1 MSRKISKHA
10 VLFVLGVMLIMP
22 AAPASAE
29 LKIGYVRPQF
39 IFEKY
44 APYNEA
50 LRKIQDFEKEEM
62 AALQKEGEAFQLK
75 VEEASKQAVLM
86 SDEMKMQTQQELA
99 TQKEALDKA
108 YDELYRQGGILERK
122 QQEFIEPII
131 KDIND
136 VLMDLG
142 ENNDYDYILDAE
154 QGILFA
160 DEQFDISDLVL
171 EELNKGISTQ

>member
-1 MSRKISKHA
+1 MSRKIPMFASLLL
-10 VLFVLGVMLIMP
+10 VGVMLIMSAVP
-22 AAPASAE
+22 ALAE
-29 LKIGYVRPQF
+29 LKIGYIRPQY

-50 LRKIQDFEKEEM
+50 WKKLQDFEKSEM
-62 AALQKEGEAFQLK
+62 SELQKEGEAFQQK
-75 VEEASKQAVLM
+75 VQEASKQAVLM
-86 SDEMKMQTQQELA
+86 SDEMKLQTQQELA

-108 YDELYRQGGILERK
+108 YDELYRQGGIIERK
-122 QQEFIEPII
+122 QQELIEPII

-136 VLMDLG
+136 VLMRIG

-154 QGILFA
+154 DGILFA
-160 DEQFDISDLVL
+160 DEQYDISDIVL